1 MNKTLRQALAM
12 AWMIGVVNVAQ
23 ATPIALLSD
32 NFDLENGGAGA
43 AEYSRFTNF
52 TAANIDLLAPGYFSK
67 LCQDAGGGTPCVDME
82 GSGNGSLT
90 TKTAFDL
97 AANSLFIAQFDLAG
111 DQRGRSGNQV
121 TAELVS
127 ISGEMLYH
135 EVFALASGA
144 GFTTFIRSIYI
155 PDAGQVRFKFFSGG
169 PADSMGMLLDNVVL
183 SADSLTAVPVPVRL
197 GDGGAR
203 LTPPLSPWLSTYRRM
218 TGHVWAAG

>member
-1 MNKTLRQALAM
+1 MQEKYIMNKTLRQALAI

-52 TAANIDLLAPGYFSK
+52 TAANIDLLAPGYFAT
-67 LCQDAGGGTPCVDME
+67 LCQSAGGGTPCVDME

-111 DQRGRSGNQV
+111 DQRSRSGNQV

-127 ISGEMLYH
+127 ITGEMLYQ
-135 EVFALASGA
+135 EVFALASDA

-155 PDAGQVRFKFFSGG
+155 PDAGQARFKFFSGG

-183 SADSLTAVPVPVRL
+183 SADSLTAVPVPPAALLFASGMAVL
-197 GDGGAR
+197 G
-203 LTPPLSPWLSTYRRM
+203 LRRRAQPM
-218 TGHVWAAG
+218 AQCV